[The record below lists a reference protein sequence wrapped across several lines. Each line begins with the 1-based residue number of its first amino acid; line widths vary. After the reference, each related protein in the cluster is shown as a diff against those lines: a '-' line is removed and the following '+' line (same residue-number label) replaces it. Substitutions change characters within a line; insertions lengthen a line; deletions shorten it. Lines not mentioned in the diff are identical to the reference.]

1 MTASSLWYTD
11 LLQSRGATPPDGL
24 LSVLRQA
31 IHERFE
37 PRAGAIV
44 EAIAAGFDTP
54 HVLSRFLLAHSESE
68 RAGGHVIGAVAGR
81 PEAEPF
87 RDVLIAHAVDEERH
101 DRMLEALSRQ
111 VDPGAPEARPDHQA
125 ENEAFLDAYDGD
137 LANFVC
143 DVHVA
148 EIRSYYFLAA
158 YIQAAGRSSARYAP
172 KIKACFEEILRD
184 EENHISYTAAL
195 IGRWHAADPGLEQSI
210 RRAAGLY
217 ATLIDRK
224 LDGLR
229 AIAAQEGVQA

>member
-54 HVLSRFLLAHSESE
+54 HVL
-68 RAGGHVIGAVAGR
+68 GAVAGR